1 MLLGVER
8 NPVLTQTLA
17 ALDQSPGAVSEVEAA
32 NLTETPPSSFSSKPP
47 CQVSPAAKKP
57 HPLISV
63 AAFLYA
69 FSMHKFA
76 VRNGLSS
83 DTGIQG
89 IVELVGMVGA
99 FVCVLV
105 ATRREKRK
113 HAFSAPYTCFAVLG
127 FFALCSFWR
136 SFYPA
141 LSAVKGVIFLSVI
154 TTGYLVNQAG
164 LGRQY
169 FRALYR
175 WYIVSLV
182 VGLITGILLPSMYP
196 LFSVDEY
203 SGRTTMQVFD
213 TFFLVIGEDA
223 ALFLLLAPIIRGN
236 IGVLS
241 QVFLFVVNIFAGGK
255 VSTALLCTLLTL
267 RFFTGVRRWRSWHT
281 VGVIVAVAFTVTIA
295 TYAFL
300 HSGLDTRLVTQST
313 EAIYG
318 TKVGVEAKGLDGRLG
333 LWLGALP
340 LLQNVWFLG
349 YGFEGFRDLLLK
361 IAIWSGSSHNGYL
374 EMALASGMI
383 GFTAFL
389 TGLATTL
396 WACLR
401 VGGRMS
407 FYLLSLAL
415 FIMIDAMAG
424 GSLHNPSFVGFL
436 ILLWL
441 PYNRNDGAIAAS

>member
-1 MLLGVER
+1 M
-8 NPVLTQTLA
+8 LTQTPAPHDRPERVL
-17 ALDQSPGAVSEVEAA
+17 PEATTA
-32 NLTETPPSSFSSKPP
+32 NLTGSLARPFASQPVPRVP
-47 CQVSPAAKKP
+47 VAAEKA
-57 HPLISV
+57 HPLLSV

-89 IVELVGMVGA
+89 IVELIGMIGA
-99 FVCVLV
+99 FLCVLI
-105 ATRREKRK
+105 ATRSEKRK
-113 HAFSAPYTCFAVLG
+113 HGFSPTYTCFAILG

-141 LSAVKGVIFLSVI
+141 LSAVKGIIFLSVI

-175 WYIVSLV
+175 WYIVSLL
-182 VGLITGILLPSMYP
+182 VGLVTGILLPNMYP

-241 QVFLFVVNIFAGGK
+241 QLFLFIVNIFAGGK

-267 RFFTGVRRWRSWHT
+267 RFFTGVRLWRSWHA
-281 VGVIVAVAFTVTIA
+281 VGVIAAVGCLVTIA
-295 TYAFL
+295 TYTFL
-300 HSGLDTRLVTQST
+300 HSSIDTHLVTKST

-340 LLQNVWFLG
+340 LLQNVWLLG

-383 GFTAFL
+383 GFTAFM
-389 TGLATTL
+389 TGIASTV
-396 WACLR
+396 WASFR

-407 FYLLSLAL
+407 FYLLSVAT
-415 FIMIDAMAG
+415 FIIVDAMAG
-424 GSLHNPSFVGFL
+424 GSLHNPSFFGFL

-441 PYNRNDGAIAAS
+441 PCNRNDGATAAS

>member
-1 MLLGVER
+1 MLTQH
-8 NPVLTQTLA
+8 PVLPTRKPTSDPIRTDRSRRGTTL
-17 ALDQSPGAVSEVEAA
+17 DVPF
-32 NLTETPPSSFSSKPP
+32 PY
-47 CQVSPAAKKP
+47 SPARSTSVTEEP
-57 HPLISV
+57 TPRLISV

-89 IVELVGMVGA
+89 VIEIAGMLGA
-99 FVCVLV
+99 FVCVLI
-105 ATRREKRK
+105 ATHGRKRK
-113 HAFSAPYTCFAVLG
+113 YGFSYTYTCFAILG
-127 FFALCSFWR
+127 VFALCSSWR

-141 LSAVKGVIFLSVI
+141 LSMVKGVIFLAVI
-154 TTGYLVNQAG
+154 TTGYLANQSG

-175 WYIVSLV
+175 WYVFSLV
-182 VGLITGILLPSMYP
+182 VGLITGILLPNLYP
-196 LFSVDEY
+196 LFSIDEY

-223 ALFLLLAPIIRGN
+223 ALFLLLAPIIRGR

-241 QVFLFVVNIFAGGK
+241 QIFLFGINILAGGK
-255 VSTALLCTLLTL
+255 VSTALLSTMLVI
-267 RFFTGVRRWRSWHT
+267 RFLTGVRRLRSWYA
-281 VGVIVAVAFTVTIA
+281 VSLLASIVAICLVG

-300 HSGLDTRLVTQST
+300 QHGVDLRAFTESAQS
-313 EAIYG
+313 IYG

-333 LWLGALP
+333 LWLGALHLLENVP
-340 LLQNVWFLG
+340 LLG
-349 YGFEGFRDLLLK
+349 YGFEGFRDLLLQ

-374 EMALASGMI
+374 EMALASGWI
-383 GFTAFL
+383 GFTAFIS
-389 TGLATTL
+389 GVAATVY
-396 WACLR
+396 AAIR

-407 FYLLSLAL
+407 FYLLSVAL
-415 FIMIDAMAG
+415 FIIIDAMAG
-424 GSLHNPSFVGFL
+424 GSLHNPSFFGFL

-441 PYNRNDGAIAAS
+441 PYNRNDGEVATS